1 MAFNLEGA
9 LQEGYSYSDIASH
22 LSQQNKFN
30 LQGAQKEGYS
40 DEDIVKHLISRR
52 DQTQKPVN
60 QNAPQDSYAKGL
72 TDIRGI
78 PEDMPPENVLQFR
91 QQQQAERSAYDTA
104 KAQEGIGSK
113 LVGAVEAP
121 ISVASK
127 LLGGLSG
134 MAGKAV
140 RGETT
145 VNDLGFEKGTQY
157 GYNPRT
163 IAGQEIVEAIPE
175 VIQQSGIEGLP
186 MFGELEALGSL
197 RFLKGA
203 RNIPSTFRPR
213 EIPVVGQVIQ
223 GAESIATP
231 IAKGVSKAAEV
242 ITSPISKTI
251 EKTSER
257 FGQSNKLKQYNNVL
271 DSYEL
276 ESADAIVKGIAAA
289 DIKPYVLNKLGIDDA
304 TLNKAS
310 TQLNKPILIPKTIE
324 EAQALTT
331 LKNYADYKDPSI
343 FSKLLVPIQSR
354 LQTIAEPIANR
365 LGRYEFNIN
374 NRTEQY
380 LNEVTPFL
388 STLVKL
394 DKPIA
399 NQISLDLFNGNFL
412 NVQKT
417 LQTVAPESISSFK
430 QIEKTLNNLHTE
442 LKDSGYTNL
451 GYETNYFPR
460 RVNDLEGFYKEIG
473 VKQKGQIESL
483 LINKANTLKVAREDL
498 TDEQIADTLNKYLRG
513 YGQKSGSSKPYFTK
527 SRTVSEV
534 DERILPYYASPVES
548 LENYIRSSVN
558 NIEKNKF
565 FGKNAVIENGQKL
578 NLDSSIGSLITKDL
592 DVIGGAG
599 DEITALLRARFNMG
613 ERSPSSIVST
623 AKDIIYAAT
632 IANPKSA
639 ITQLGDIGTSNFIN
653 GNINSIKSLLGSK
666 TVTMKDLGLD
676 TISAEL
682 STAKG
687 TSKLLNQL
695 FTISG
700 FRAVDRLGKETF
712 INASLNNAR
721 ALSKNKAGLAKLRG
735 KYGNILGDEFD
746 AFAKDMQQGK
756 ITENVKYYL
765 FNELAEVQPIT
776 LSQMPRQYLE
786 SPNGRLLYAL
796 KSFTVK
802 QLDVMK
808 KNIYDVYKSGNKKQA
823 AQNAVAYITLVGGA
837 NTTVDQFKKLIE
849 AKDINLEDIPEE
861 FAFNILKLLGGSK
874 FLYDKYLT
882 QGKIGEAAIRTVAP
896 PLDIISAPVEDAVG
910 FLSDNPNYK
919 YKTPSKLP
927 LVGWA
932 INNFFGGGLE
942 RYEKEQ
948 YKKQYGNQQ

>member
-1 MAFNLEGA
+1 MEFNLEGA
-9 LQEGYSYSDIASH
+9 LQEGYSYSDIAAE
-22 LSQQNKFN
+22 LAKRNQFN

-40 DEDIVKHLISRR
+40 DEDIVQHLISRTN
-52 DQTQKPVN
+52 QIQKPVN
-60 QNAPQDSYAKGL
+60 QTKPQDNYAKGL

-91 QQQQAERSAYDTA
+91 QQQQAERNAYNTA

-127 LLGGLSG
+127 ILGGLSG

-163 IAGQEIVEAIPE
+163 IAGQEIVEDIPE

-223 GAESIATP
+223 GAESVAAP

-242 ITSPISKTI
+242 VTSPISKAI

-257 FGQSNKLKQYNNVL
+257 FGQSTKLKQYNDVL
-271 DSYEL
+271 DNYEL
-276 ESADAIVKGIAAA
+276 ESADAVVKGIPAQ
-289 DIKPYVLNKLGIDDA
+289 DIKPYVLQKLGIDDA

-310 TQLNKPILIPKTIE
+310 STLNKPILIPKTIE
-324 EAQALTT
+324 EAQTLTQIKR
-331 LKNYADYKDPSI
+331 LSEYKDPSL
-343 FSKLLVPIQSR
+343 FSKLLEPIQSR
-354 LQTIAEPIANR
+354 LKTIAEPIANR

-374 NRTEQY
+374 NRTQQY

-388 STLVKL
+388 STIVKF
-394 DKPIA
+394 DTPIA
-399 NQISLDLFNGNFL
+399 NKLSLDLFNGNF
-412 NVQKT
+412 NGVRTT
-417 LQTVAPESISSFK
+417 LKTVAPESIESFNK
-430 QIEKTLNNLHTE
+430 VEDALKSLHQE
-442 LKDSGYTNL
+442 LKDSGYKNL
-451 GYETNYFPR
+451 GYESNYFPR

-483 LINKANTLKVAREDL
+483 LVNKANTLKVARQDL

-513 YGQKSGSSKPYFTK
+513 YGQKSASSKPYFTK
-527 SRTVSEV
+527 SRAVSQV

-548 LENYIRSSVN
+548 LENYIRSSIN

-565 FGKNAVIENGQKL
+565 FGKNAVIENGKTL
-578 NLDSSIGSLITKDL
+578 NLDSSIGSLIAKDL
-592 DVIGGAG
+592 DTLGGSG
-599 DEITALLRARFNMG
+599 DEVTALLRARFNMG
-613 ERSPSSIVST
+613 ERAPSKIVKT

-639 ITQLGDIGTSNFIN
+639 ITQLGDVGTSNFIN

-666 TVTMKDLGLD
+666 TVTIKDLGLD

-700 FRAVDRLGKETF
+700 FRAIDKLGKETF
-712 INASLNNAR
+712 INAALNNAR
-721 ALSKNKAGLAKLRG
+721 ALSKNQKGLAKLRG
-735 KYGNILGDEFD
+735 KYGNVLGDEFD
-746 AFAKDMQQGK
+746 SFAKDLQQGK
-756 ITENVKYYL
+756 ITDNVKYYL
-765 FNELAEVQPIT
+765 FSELAEVQPIT
-776 LSQMPRQYLE
+776 LSQLPRQYLE

-796 KSFTVK
+796 KSFTIK

-808 KNIYDVYKSGNKKQA
+808 KNIYDVYKAGNKKQA
-823 AQNAVAYITLVGGA
+823 AQNAVAYLTLVGGA

-849 AKDINLEDIPEE
+849 GKNISLEDIPDE
-861 FAFNILKLLGGSK
+861 FAFNVLKLFGGSK
-874 FLYDKYLT
+874 FLYDKYLA
-882 QGKIGEAAIRTVAP
+882 QGKIGEAAVRTVAP

-948 YKKQYGNQQ
+948 FKKQYGSQ